1 MEERRICVLLF
12 FIKRNFHLFLYLGQA
27 LPHKIIHNRMRTRWS
42 MNPISKKMGLQPDI
56 LDGATIVKTYG
67 DEYAI
72 IENYK
77 SIIEYTEETIKLQGK
92 HVKILVCG
100 NDLCIVC
107 GKINDISLIRF

>member
-1 MEERRICVLLF
+1 
-12 FIKRNFHLFLYLGQA
+12 
-27 LPHKIIHNRMRTRWS
+27 

-77 SIIEYTEETIKLQGK
+77 SIIEYTEEVVKLQGK
-92 HVKILVCG
+92 HVKVMICG
-100 NDLCIVC
+100 SRLCIESFEPDECRVF
-107 GKINDISLIRF
+107 GKISGINLVRF

>member
-1 MEERRICVLLF
+1 
-12 FIKRNFHLFLYLGQA
+12 
-27 LPHKIIHNRMRTRWS
+27 
-42 MNPISKKMGLQPDI
+42 MNPVSKKIGLQPDI

-77 SIIEYTEETIKLQGK
+77 SIIEYTGAVVKLQGK
-92 HVKILVCG
+92 HVKVMICG
-100 NDLCIVC
+100 DELCIESFEPDECRVY